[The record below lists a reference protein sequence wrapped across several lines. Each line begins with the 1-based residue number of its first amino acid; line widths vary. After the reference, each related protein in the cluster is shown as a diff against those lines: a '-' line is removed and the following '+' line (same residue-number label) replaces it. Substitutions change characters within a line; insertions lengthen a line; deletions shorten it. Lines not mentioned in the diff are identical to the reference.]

1 MHTNY
6 QACRFSLLS
15 ILYVRW
21 PRRMLPLMSQGEY
34 ADETDRQTDR
44 LTDADRYITLSAMD
58 VTSVTNKVHAID
70 TLSHEY

>member
-1 MHTNY
+1 
-6 QACRFSLLS
+6 
-15 ILYVRW
+15 
-21 PRRMLPLMSQGEY
+21 MLPLMSQGEY